1 MFLLLNHVTP
11 KKIGTFNRRE
21 NGWNAVTLLK
31 KSILK
36 MHIYIYKLY
45 FFNHK
50 KMYIC
55 YYCPNIHLMS
65 SRLCASVCRLQ
76 QQVLSGGS
84 GCSLADEDA
93 TVDRLGNSSSP
104 EASLS
109 SKAAASAISITSSD
123 SECDIWGDIRVRRS
137 KRGMR
142 VKDNLIKHVIVPA
155 LSSKHSQTDIWRA
168 PKPWGDLRS
177 RGGPARAYILLS
189 LLRFTRVW
197 ITGYNAD
204 KTYVKD

>member
-1 MFLLLNHVTP
+1 MGGRGRRNRLN
-11 KKIGTFNRRE
+11 KKLGGIFF
-21 NGWNAVTLLK
+21 K
-31 KSILK
+31 KV
-36 MHIYIYKLY
+36 Y
-45 FFNHK
+45 FSTIK
-50 KMYIC
+50 KTYIC
-55 YYCPNIHLMS
+55 HYCAHFYLMLP
-65 SRLCASVCRLQ
+65 RLCVSVCRLQ

-155 LSSKHSQTDIWRA
+155 LSSKHSQTDIWRVPNSEEFCA
-168 PKPWGDLRS
+168 HVADLPVLIS
-177 RGGPARAYILLS
+177 
-189 LLRFTRVW
+189 F
-197 ITGYNAD
+197 
-204 KTYVKD
+204 

>member
-1 MFLLLNHVTP
+1 MV
-11 KKIGTFNRRE
+11 
-21 NGWNAVTLLK
+21 
-31 KSILK
+31 
-36 MHIYIYKLY
+36 
-45 FFNHK
+45 
-50 KMYIC
+50 
-55 YYCPNIHLMS
+55 
-65 SRLCASVCRLQ
+65 SRLPVSLLRLQ

-137 KRGMR
+137 KRAMR

-155 LSSKHSQTDIWRA
+155 LSSKHTQTDIRRV
-168 PKPWGDLRS
+168 PKQRGDLRS
-177 RGGPARAYILLS
+177 CGGPARSYIILS
-189 LLRFTRVW
+189 LLRFTHVW
-197 ITGYNAD
+197 ITGHNTD
-204 KTYVKD
+204 KTYVRD